1 MPLVQQRCLE
11 QKNLRNFPILEKK
24 SRNIWL
30 CVWDS
35 SCTWVK
41 KYDTAVNTAFL
52 IEELLMLMLSYT
64 TTAAWKAKVPT
75 IN

>member
-1 MPLVQQRCLE
+1 MFVTE
-11 QKNLRNFPILEKK
+11 KFKKFSKSGKK